1 MKIAYIGAGSVVFAR
16 NLIADILAHEALARC
31 ELHLVDI
38 DAGRLETARATAE
51 SIARTL
57 GAHPVI
63 RATTDRLPALE
74 GAQVVINSINVGG
87 YEATEID
94 LTVPARFGL
103 RQTVGDTLGVG
114 GVFRAMR
121 NIPEVLRIA
130 RDMEKHCPDALL
142 INYSNPMAMHCLAL
156 HRATRIRHVGLC
168 HGVSHTSQT
177 MRMIV
182 AMLDTPPDL
191 IARHFERPFGSPE
204 RAAEW
209 TAWVEKGNDP
219 LLSYTCAGINHMAFF
234 LRFESA
240 GRDLYPQLR
249 KALDIPH
256 LWSLDPVRLELFRRL
271 GYYMTETSGHTA
283 EYVPYFL
290 QYDEEIKARNLMIN
304 VYLNTCHDQEKA
316 YERLRGE
323 VRSGKPLIP
332 VPHRFSVEYASRIV
346 NALATGKPFVFNGN
360 VNNRGGALISNLP
373 GDACVEVPC
382 VVDRQG
388 IQPVSVGELPPQ
400 CAALIRPNI
409 SVQDLAVR
417 GILEGDRARIRQA
430 VMMDPNTASQI
441 SLSTMD
447 KLLDAMFEAHA
458 SRLPDGM

>member
-16 NLIADILAHEALARC
+16 NLIADILAHEAMANC

-114 GVFRAMR
+114 GIFRAMR

-182 AMLDTPPDL
+182 AMLDTPPEV
-191 IARHFERPFGSPE
+191 IARHFARPYNSPE

-209 TAWVEKGNDP
+209 EAWVAKGLDP
-219 LLSYTCAGINHMAFF
+219 DLSFTCAGINHMAFF

-316 YERLRGE
+316 YAALRMDILAG
-323 VRSGKPLIP
+323 RP
-332 VPHRFSVEYASRIV
+332 VIKAPYRMSVEYASRII

-360 VNNRGGALISNLP
+360 VHNRGGALISNLP

-417 GILEGDRARIRQA
+417 GILEGDRTRIRQA

-447 KLLDAMFEAHA
+447 KMLDAMFEAHA